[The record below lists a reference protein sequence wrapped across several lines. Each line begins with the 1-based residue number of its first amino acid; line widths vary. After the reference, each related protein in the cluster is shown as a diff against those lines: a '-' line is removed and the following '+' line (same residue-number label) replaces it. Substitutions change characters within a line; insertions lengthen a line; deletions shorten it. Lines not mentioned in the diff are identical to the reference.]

1 MKAAVAK
8 RLKKKKKHQ
17 FDHTDFIGKVTAA
30 GLVTSAYLSIQ
41 KDEIYVRVGAT
52 HERSCIQ
59 ADNINFPTPL
69 DEEIAVRVQAD
80 YPIPI
85 EPMKIPERT
94 PPEDGKKRLVDS
106 EPTSTSMVN
115 MTRRR
120 SWHLF
125 IDVRMSTRGLG
136 ETTVKKGRCSI
147 LCVDSN

>member
-52 HERSCIQ
+52 HERLCIQ

-69 DEEIAVRVQAD
+69 DEED
-80 YPIPI
+80 
-85 EPMKIPERT
+85 
-94 PPEDGKKRLVDS
+94 
-106 EPTSTSMVN
+106 
-115 MTRRR
+115 
-120 SWHLF
+120 
-125 IDVRMSTRGLG
+125 
-136 ETTVKKGRCSI
+136 
-147 LCVDSN
+147 